1 MKYVKRAG
9 VQNGCRPSFCASDN
23 ALGVQAGY
31 VGLAAAQA
39 AIREQRQ

>member
-9 VQNGCRPSFCASDN
+9 VQSDAGPLFCASDN

-31 VGLAAAQA
+31 VGLAAA
-39 AIREQRQ
+39 